1 MIFDG
6 YFEKKFL
13 KVILK
18 SKFKI
23 LFANIDYLDF
33 SFKKIV
39 KKKS

>member
-1 MIFDG
+1 MDIL
-6 YFEKKFL
+6 EKKFF

-33 SFKKIV
+33 SFFKKIV